1 MSDES
6 FQAELRAWLAANIT
20 DEFREKRTMTFQ
32 EKVAVRRAWQKK
44 LFEAGWIGI
53 GWPKEYGGRGADLM
67 QEAIYNEEMARA
79 QAPAAAN
86 VIGLNMVG
94 PTILAVGTAEQKARY
109 LPKILSGEEIW
120 CQGFSEPNAGS
131 DVASLQT
138 RAVREG
144 DHFVVNG
151 QKVWTSYGYVADF
164 CILLV
169 RTDFEAPKHKG
180 LSYLRQS

>member
-1 MSDES
+1 
-6 FQAELRAWLAANIT
+6 
-20 DEFREKRTMTFQ
+20 
-32 EKVAVRRAWQKK
+32 
-44 LFEAGWIGI
+44 
-53 GWPKEYGGRGADLM
+53 
-67 QEAIYNEEMARA
+67 
-79 QAPAAAN
+79 
-86 VIGLNMVG
+86 
-94 PTILAVGTAEQKARY
+94 
-109 LPKILSGEEIW
+109 LSGEEIW

-180 LSYLRQS
+180 LSYLIVDMKSPGVSSKPLIQMTGEAEFAELFFENVNVPVENLVGELNQGWMVAITTLMHERGVFRSALLLCSSSVYRLSLS